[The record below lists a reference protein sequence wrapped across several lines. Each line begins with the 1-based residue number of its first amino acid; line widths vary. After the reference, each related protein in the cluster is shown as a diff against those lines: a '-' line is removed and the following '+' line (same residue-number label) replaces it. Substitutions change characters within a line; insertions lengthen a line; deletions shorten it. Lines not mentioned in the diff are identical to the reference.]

1 MDRSIDT
8 IRAALANIDTQQE
21 NALEFGRVAAELR
34 RGTAVIIGRQVG
46 AGVRGRI
53 GARLN
58 AGAPLTKDLTAVA
71 AAELASYADMNRNV
85 AVTTNAAIA
94 YGASVSATR
103 SLIAAA
109 DHAIE
114 QANLAAVLLRHLRP
128 TFTDRALTVV
138 LPGRR
143 RYRATDA
150 ETKVMQHVLETLA
163 HRHRDAAAAAAE
175 ALGPAEELCPA
186 NS

>member
-1 MDRSIDT
+1 MDHTIDT
-8 IRAALANIDTQQE
+8 IRAAFADIDIQQE
-21 NALEFGRVAAELR
+21 NAFEFGRVAAELR

-46 AGVRGRI
+46 AGVRGRS

-58 AGAPLTKDLTAVA
+58 AGPPLSKELTAVA
-71 AAELASYADMNRNV
+71 AAELASYAETNQNV

-109 DHAIE
+109 DHATG

-128 TFTDRALTVV
+128 TFTDRVLAVV

-175 ALGPAEELCPA
+175 ALGPAEELRPA
-186 NS
+186 RS